1 MVYPSPLEDIR
12 AKVWCMVADTKKQ
25 EGTIRTVGVVVKP
38 NAPEAVEALKTLVSQ
53 HPELRFVAE
62 SIGYHALEELPSEI
76 DRVEPIDFQNVADL
90 VVVLGGDGTLI
101 HASRLLQERAV
112 PVLGINIG
120 TIGFMTD
127 VALDELGKGFRAA
140 VAGELPYHDRMRLRA
155 YVQRGESITHEAVL
169 LNEVVLSHFALAR
182 LATYSILSQGKLV
195 TRIRGD
201 GVIAATPTG
210 STAYSLAA
218 GGSILTPGIH
228 AIAVTPIS
236 PQQLTQR
243 QLIVD
248 ASSVLSFRVESESKV
263 LITFD
268 GQKGYDFH
276 PGDELV
282 VQDAKLPLRLLHV
295 PWRSYFETLRSKLGW
310 GDAGSRT

>member
-1 MVYPSPLEDIR
+1 MAGSDSESTTSIR
-12 AKVWCMVADTKKQ
+12 KV
-25 EGTIRTVGVVVKP
+25 GLVVKP
-38 NAPEAVEALKTLVSQ
+38 NAPEAIAAVHTLVEGYPQ
-53 HPELRFVAE
+53 FEFLAE
-62 SIGYHALEELPSEI
+62 SIGYHALEELPERVV
-76 DRVEPIDFQNVADL
+76 RVEPKRFQDEVDL

-101 HASRLLQERAV
+101 HASRLLQEHIV

-127 VALDELGKGFRAA
+127 VALDELGRGFAAA
-140 VAGELPYHDRMRLRA
+140 VAGELPFHDRMRLR
-155 YVQRGESITHEAVL
+155 VHVRREDKISHEAVL

-182 LATYSILSQGKLV
+182 LATYSIYSQDKLV

-210 STAYSLAA
+210 STAYALAA

-228 AIAVTPIS
+228 AIAVTPVS

-248 ASSVLSFRVESESKV
+248 ANSVLTFKVESESKV

-282 VQDAKLPLRLLHV
+282 IQDAKLPLRLLHV

-310 GDAGSRT
+310 GDAGTRT

>member
-1 MVYPSPLEDIR
+1 MVSE
-12 AKVWCMVADTKKQ
+12 TKSVEQ
-25 EGTIRTVGVVVKP
+25 QIRTVGVVVKP
-38 NAPEAVEALKTLVSQ
+38 NAPEAVEALKSLIEQ
-53 HPELRFVAE
+53 HPEYDFVAE
-62 SIGYHALEELPSEI
+62 SIGYHALEELPAAI
-76 DRVEPIDFQNVADL
+76 KRVEPSEFQHKTDL

-101 HASRLLQERAV
+101 HASRLLQERVV

-140 VAGELPYHDRMRLRA
+140 VAGELPFHDRMRLRA
-155 YVQRGESITHEAVL
+155 YVKRGDKISHEAVL

-182 LATYSILSQGKLV
+182 LATYSIFSQGSLV

-210 STAYSLAA
+210 STAYALAA

-248 ASSVLSFRVESESKV
+248 AASVLSFRVESESKV